1 MDTDRR
7 LSEDELIA
15 RYFAPIAGEGGFGM
29 RDDAAAL
36 TPGEGTDLVVTV
48 DAIVAGVHFL
58 PDDPP
63 AAVARKALA
72 VNLSDLAAKGAR
84 PRGHVL
90 SLALE
95 DGWRE
100 DWLAAFTQGL
110 GHSARAFGCPLLG
123 GDTVRANGAYWLSIT
138 AFGEVPHGEMV
149 HRFTAQDGDVLCVSG
164 TIGDAAL
171 GLALRSGTTES
182 WALHIGIQSRVFLTD
197 RFLHPQ
203 PRIALADILRRRARA
218 AMDVS
223 DGLAGDLAKMCKASG
238 VSAEVDL
245 EKLPLSGAARTIS
258 AAHPQL
264 RDKLVTGGDDYEI
277 LCAVAPGDLDDFLN
291 ECRQVG
297 IAMTPIGHFRPR
309 DFAQNDCSPI
319 FSDANGRKQ
328 YEKGSYS
335 HF

>member
-1 MDTDRR
+1 MNSNHGLT
-7 LSEDELIA
+7 EDALIA
-15 RYFAPIAGEGGFGM
+15 RFFAPIAGEGGFGM
-29 RDDAAAL
+29 RDDAAAFA
-36 TPGEGTDLVVTV
+36 PVEGHDLVVTV

-63 AAVARKALA
+63 AAIARKALA

-95 DGWRE
+95 EGWRE
-100 DWLAAFTQGL
+100 DWLAGFTQGL
-110 GHSARAFGCPLLG
+110 GHAARAFGCPLLG

-149 HRFTAQDGDVLCVSG
+149 HRFTARAGDVLCVSG
-164 TIGDAAL
+164 TIGDAVL
-171 GLALRSGTTES
+171 GLALRTGTTDV
-182 WALHIGIQSRVFLTD
+182 WALNIGIQQRVFLTD

-223 DGLAGDLAKMCKASG
+223 DGLAGDLAKMCKTSD

-245 EKLPLSGAARTIS
+245 EKLPLSGAARS
-258 AAHPQL
+258 VCEAHPEL
-264 RDKLVTGGDDYEI
+264 RDRMVTGGDDYEI
-277 LCAVAPGDLDDFLN
+277 LCAVDPAELDGFLS

-309 DFAQNDCSPI
+309 DYAQNGCSPI
-319 FSDANGRKQ
+319 FRDANGQKR

>member
-1 MDTDRR
+1 MNTHHG
-7 LSEDELIA
+7 LSEDDLIA

-29 RDDAAAL
+29 RDDAAAF
-36 TPGEGTDLVVTV
+36 TPGEGNDLVVTV
-48 DAIVAGVHFL
+48 DAIVSGVHFL

-63 AAVARKALA
+63 AAIARKALA

-84 PRGHVL
+84 PRGHLL

-95 DGWRE
+95 VGWRE
-100 DWLAAFTQGL
+100 DWLAGFTQGL
-110 GHSARAFGCPLLG
+110 GHAARGFGCPLLG

-171 GLALRSGTTES
+171 GLALRTGTTEA
-182 WALHIGIQSRVFLTD
+182 WALNIGIQSRVFLTD

-223 DGLAGDLAKMCKASG
+223 DGLAGDLAKMCKTSE

-245 EKLPLSGAARTIS
+245 EKLPLSGAAQAVC
-258 AAHPQL
+258 AAHPEL
-264 RDKLVTGGDDYEI
+264 RDRMVTGGDDYEI
-277 LCAVAPGDLDDFLN
+277 LCAVDPAELDGFLS

-309 DFAQNDCSPI
+309 DYAQNGCSPI
-319 FSDANGRKQ
+319 FSDANGQKR

>member
-1 MDTDRR
+1 MNAEIR
-7 LSEDELIA
+7 LSEDALIS
-15 RYFAPIAGEGGFGM
+15 RYFAPIAGDGGFGM
-29 RDDAAAL
+29 RDDAAML
-36 TPGEGTDLVVTV
+36 TPGEGSDLVVTV
-48 DAIVAGVHFL
+48 DALVAGVHFL

-63 AAVARKALA
+63 ASIARKALA

-84 PRGHVL
+84 PRGHLL
-90 SLALE
+90 SIALE
-95 DGWRE
+95 EGWRE

-110 GHSARAFGCPLLG
+110 GHAARAFGCPLLG

-138 AFGEVPHGEMV
+138 ALGEVPRGEMV
-149 HRFTAQDGDVLCVSG
+149 HRFTAQAGDVLCVSG
-164 TIGDAAL
+164 TIGDAVL
-171 GLALRSGTTES
+171 GLALRSGTTEP
-182 WALHIGIQSRVFLTD
+182 WALNIGIQSRVFLTD

-203 PRIALADILRRRARA
+203 PRIALADILRRKARA

-223 DGLAGDLAKMCKASG
+223 DGLVGDLAKMCRASD

-245 EKLPLSGAARTIS
+245 EKLPLSSAARTLCE
-258 AAHPQL
+258 AHRGL

-277 LCAVAPGDLDDFLN
+277 LCAVAPENLEAFLT
-291 ECRQVG
+291 ECAQTG

-309 DFAQNDCSPI
+309 DFAQNGCLPI
-319 FSDANGRKQ
+319 FSDANGQRR

>member
-7 LSEDELIA
+7 LSEDELIS
-15 RYFAPIAGEGGFGM
+15 RYFSPIAGEGGFGM
-29 RDDAAAL
+29 RDDAATL
-36 TPGEGTDLVVTV
+36 TPGEGCDLVVTV
-48 DAIVAGVHFL
+48 DAIVAGVHFM

-63 AAVARKALA
+63 AAIARKALA

-100 DWLAAFTQGL
+100 EWLAAFTQGL
-110 GHSARAFGCPLLG
+110 GHAARAFGCPLLG
-123 GDTVRANGAYWLSIT
+123 GDTVRANGAFWLSIT
-138 AFGEVPHGEMV
+138 AFGEVPRGEMV
-149 HRFTAQDGDVLCVSG
+149 HRFTAKAGDVLCVSG
-164 TIGDAAL
+164 SIGDAVL

-182 WALHIGIQSRVFLTD
+182 WALNIGMQQRVFLTD

-203 PRIALADILRRRARA
+203 PRIALADILRRSARA

-223 DGLAGDLAKMCKASG
+223 DGLAGDLAKMCKASD

-245 EKLPLSGAARTIS
+245 DKVPLSSPARTLCE
-258 AAHPQL
+258 AQPGL
-264 RDKLVTGGDDYEI
+264 RDKLMTGGDDYEI
-277 LCAVAPGDLDDFLN
+277 LCAIAPENLEAVLA

-309 DFAQNDCSPI
+309 DYAQNGCSPI
-319 FSDANGRKQ
+319 FSDANGQKR